1 MPLLNFFKVRTY
13 YFIIDV
19 LIKEFFLGMLA
30 ALGNMERLHAKEN
43 QSQLGNFKIVQR
55 VELL

>member
-30 ALGNMERLHAKEN
+30 VLGNTERLHAKEN
-43 QSQLGNFKIVQR
+43 QSQLGNFEIVQ
-55 VELL
+55 